1 MFSLRFYSFAFFVL
15 AVFGMGNAIGD
26 NNTEDGKND
35 DLNHQ
40 HFFIK
45 GDDETLSIDGKEPG
59 EEHHEKTIPAQYDQ
73 SPLFRSNKEP
83 VKVGTWTTSPMD
95 FSLNIT
101 IKTMSLWWEAL
112 DDEYEP
118 DCEWTFYI
126 HHNDQQIS
134 ENTEACQSNGEDLVR
149 ETYDIGIS
157 IDLNNS
163 DTFAIEIWYE
173 GWEDVKLYYDNL
185 TYDSGSGIECENSC
199 DPIPEAIIDFV
210 SHEEAENGNLVE
222 FSGSGNSI
230 NSQISAYLWESSI
243 DGELSNVSQFNT
255 TNLSFGRHIIYFSV
269 VDSEGYN
276 SSKITTPL
284 WIYAKPIALANY
296 VHWNDLEP
304 KSVVKPGE
312 EVVFK
317 GNGSDEDGAVIL
329 YEWDFNGDGEYDW
342 SSGDKA
348 STTFIYNNEGTYTA
362 TFRVSDND
370 GFTTTDS
377 RVIVVSEKPVQI
389 DEEGNVTEVEESED
403 SLPSIS
409 LIPAL
414 ISIGLLAIL
423 RRKN

>member
-15 AVFGMGNAIGD
+15 AVFGMGTAVGD
-26 NNTEDGKND
+26 NNTEDGENND
-35 DLNHQ
+35 FNHQ

-59 EEHHEKTIPAQYDQ
+59 EEHHEKTILAQYDQ
-73 SPLFRSNKEP
+73 SALFRSNREP

-101 IKTMSLWWEAL
+101 IKTMSLWWEAQ
-112 DDEYEP
+112 DDEYDP

-134 ENTEACQSNGEDLVR
+134 ENTEACQSNGEELVR
-149 ETYDIGIS
+149 ETYGLGIN

-185 TYDSGSGIECENSC
+185 TYDSGSGIECEISC

-222 FSGSGNSI
+222 FSGSGKSI

-284 WIYAKPIALANY
+284 WIYAKPIALAGVNI
-296 VHWNDLEP
+296 
-304 KSVVKPGE
+304 SGTPG
-312 EVVFK
+312 VPIQFT
-317 GNGSDEDGAVIL
+317 GAGTDEDGTIIN
-329 YEWDFNGDGEYDW
+329 YQWDFDGDGIFEW
-342 SSGDKA
+342 ASGENGLDIY
-348 STTFIYNNEGTYTA
+348 IYNNPGNYNASFKVT
-362 TFRVSDND
+362 DND
-370 GFTTTDS
+370 GFSSVDS
-377 RVIVVSEKPVQI
+377 ISITITEKKVAI
-389 DEEGNVTEVEESED
+389 TEDDEGNVTVTVDETDNSEESV
-403 SLPSIS
+403 SSIS
-409 LIPAL
+409 VISVAAL
-414 ISIGLLAIL
+414 VGLLVIL
-423 RRKN
+423 RRK